1 MKFAIR
7 RVEPNGYAR
16 FLCPHCGKT
25 LFISD
30 GTAPID
36 LPDVCGHCGRD
47 VYFMGNDFEEE
58 HDE

>member
-7 RVEPNGYAR
+7 KVEPNGCAR
-16 FLCPHCGKT
+16 FICSHCGKT

-36 LPDVCGHCGRD
+36 LPEVCGHCGRD

>member
-7 RVEPNGYAR
+7 RVEANNCVRYI
-16 FLCPHCGKT
+16 CPHCGTT
-25 LFISD
+25 LVISD
-30 GTAPID
+30 ETAPFD

>member
-1 MKFAIR
+1 MKYVIR
-7 RVEPNGYAR
+7 QVEPNGYAR
-16 FLCPHCGKT
+16 FLCPNCMNT

>member
-7 RVEPNGYAR
+7 KVEPNGCAR
-16 FLCPHCGKT
+16 FICPHCGKT

-58 HDE
+58 EHE

>member
-7 RVEPNGYAR
+7 KVEPNGCAR
-16 FLCPHCGKT
+16 FICPHCGKT

-36 LPDVCGHCGRD
+36 LPEVCGHCGRD
-47 VYFMGNDFEEE
+47 VHFMGNDFKEE

>member
-1 MKFAIR
+1 MKYVIR
-7 RVEPNGYAR
+7 QVEPNGYAR
-16 FLCPHCGKT
+16 FICPNCMNT

-30 GTAPID
+30 GTTPID